1 MGKKVKP
8 NPESNFSVITN
19 FLAKA
24 NVKEPVLPLL
34 TSSPLDLTKKK
45 LDSIF
50 IKYQANK
57 KRLPGK
63 VEPIHA
69 FDYHNDIDKLMIIY
83 AGKRV
88 QLSDQE
94 IKADLDLFKEMSKTS
109 TCHSDE
115 KSNESEFGMETL
127 TDMTEEKYKADQ
139 IEEFNGLNYT
149 IRRKLSR
156 PKTKDVQYNEN
167 SAKDEEEMLVAMNIL
182 EQKKTLRNR
191 KRLD

>member
-1 MGKKVKP
+1 MIHGIKDLNILLQGEENTYKYFCPLCRNDKNAKAASKRLKAFMMTSVPALTKATSNQKQTTIKKQQVRQNKVQPGIPFESKIEEEINIEEKIEEPYGKKVKP

-83 AGKRV
+83 AGK
-88 QLSDQE
+88 
-94 IKADLDLFKEMSKTS
+94 
-109 TCHSDE
+109 
-115 KSNESEFGMETL
+115 
-127 TDMTEEKYKADQ
+127 
-139 IEEFNGLNYT
+139 
-149 IRRKLSR
+149 KL
-156 PKTKDVQYNEN
+156 
-167 SAKDEEEMLVAMNIL
+167 L
-182 EQKKTLRNR
+182 
-191 KRLD
+191 